1 MEAIRKNNE
10 SLKSKKSLFQAH
22 VKTVREKYLEFE
34 TKIKALEEK
43 TTGSISKDFEVNIIE
58 LYKRFTDQGVEDD

>member
-1 MEAIRKNNE
+1 M
-10 SLKSKKSLFQAH
+10 
-22 VKTVREKYLEFE
+22 KTVREKYLEFE